1 MRQVGRPRTRP
12 EANLNVNL
20 ELGKVFGVIGCSD
33 EHQFSFA
40 TFLLKDKA
48 YDWWLSVQRQNL
60 VAVSWNEFKRLFNA
74 HFHPNFYQNLKIN
87 EFFKLVQVSITVD
100 AYEKKFTEL
109 SRAAPHIVENEV
121 NRCRKFEEGLRHE
134 TKTYVSAAEHT
145 EYGKLVESALRVERN
160 INKAPI
166 FDQQRQ
172 KRSNQNWL
180 VGRSSCKLPRA
191 ENYSR
196 PTTSFQQKYVPD
208 SSQASIKQLVGGS
221 QQSGSV
227 GRVRLQQCHKGGKN
241 HKGQC
246 NLGIPGCYHC
256 GQTRH
261 FKRDCPELVQRS
273 NVEQL

>member
-12 EANLNVNL
+12 EANLNLNL
-20 ELGKVFGVIGCSD
+20 ELGKTHIPKITIERARRVRATSFDGSEDPDSAHAWLNDLEWVFGVIGCSD

-60 VAVSWNEFKRLFNA
+60 VGVSWNEFKRLFNA

-166 FDQQRQ
+166 FD
-172 KRSNQNWL
+172 
-180 VGRSSCKLPRA
+180 
-191 ENYSR
+191 
-196 PTTSFQQKYVPD
+196 
-208 SSQASIKQLVGGS
+208 
-221 QQSGSV
+221 
-227 GRVRLQQCHKGGKN
+227 
-241 HKGQC
+241 
-246 NLGIPGCYHC
+246 
-256 GQTRH
+256 
-261 FKRDCPELVQRS
+261 
-273 NVEQL
+273 